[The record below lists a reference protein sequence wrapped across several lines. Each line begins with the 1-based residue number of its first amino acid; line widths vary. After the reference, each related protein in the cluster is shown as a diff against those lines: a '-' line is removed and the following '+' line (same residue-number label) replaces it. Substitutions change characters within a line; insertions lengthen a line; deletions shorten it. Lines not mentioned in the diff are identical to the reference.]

1 MLRKEI
7 FERKTSCHAMI
18 SSYLCAEAH
27 LKSKKGESLLMVFGI
42 ILIVKYTWNGKHICS
57 NPRFYPVLR
66 SWADS
71 SL

>member
-42 ILIVKYTWNGKHICS
+42 ILIVKYT
-57 NPRFYPVLR
+57 
-66 SWADS
+66 
-71 SL
+71 